1 VLDFLFNLHLW
12 VLALLL
18 NVILCGFAAVSVWV
32 YRTWLLPR
40 MRIGSGDA
48 EFSGAVTQSIMVC
61 YGLIAALTAVKVWDR
76 YDQVL
81 SIASAEAT
89 SLGAL
94 VRDFD
99 GYPSPVREQLKEE
112 VRVYTE
118 QVIEHAW
125 PAMGKGYVPTEG
137 VKLIDK
143 VQKTLF
149 TFQPATESEKL
160 IHAETLRAYNQMIV
174 LRRQRVDAAKTA
186 LPDVL
191 WVVLLPGAFACLLLS
206 LFYRIEEPKLQYIC
220 SIGLAGFIAMVL
232 FVIFSLDRPFV
243 GDMAIQ
249 PDSYRII
256 YDQLM
261 KP

>member
-1 VLDFLFNLHLW
+1 MLDFLFSLQLW

-18 NVILCGFAAVSVWV
+18 NVVLCGFAIVAVWA
-32 YRTWLLPR
+32 YRTWILPR
-40 MRIGSGDA
+40 MRIGSGDS
-48 EFSGAVTQSIMVC
+48 EFSGAVTQSVMVC

-76 YDQVL
+76 YDQVQ

-94 VRDFD
+94 VRDFG
-99 GYPSPVREQLKEE
+99 GYPSPVREQLKGEL
-112 VRVYTE
+112 RAYTQ
-118 QVIEHAW
+118 QVIERAW
-125 PAMGKGYVPTEG
+125 PAMKYGVVPTEG
-137 VKLIDK
+137 VKLIDQ

-186 LPDVL
+186 LPNVL

-243 GDMAIQ
+243 GEMGIK
-249 PDSYRII
+249 PDSYQII